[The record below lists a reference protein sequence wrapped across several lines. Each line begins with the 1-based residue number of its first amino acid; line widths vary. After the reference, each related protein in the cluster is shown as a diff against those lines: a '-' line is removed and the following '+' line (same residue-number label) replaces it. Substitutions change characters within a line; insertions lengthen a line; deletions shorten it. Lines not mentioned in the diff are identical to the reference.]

1 MRFEWD
7 PEKARANLAKHRV
20 DFQSARF
27 VFDDPFA
34 LLVFDRIV
42 DGEER
47 WHLIGSTP
55 DHRLYVVVH
64 TIREDRNDPTIR
76 IISARKADPR
86 ERRAYELGR

>member
-7 PEKARANLAKHRV
+7 EDKARSNLAKHRV

-55 DHRLYVVVH
+55 DHRLYV
-64 TIREDRNDPTIR
+64 EDRNDPTIR